1 MISVRLNQTKFLSD
15 MNNVVQYSLGFIE
28 GVKRGRNIFL
38 NSLGAGIKEML
49 EIFID
54 TNARSNPQ
62 ALHHIYEWYKTG
74 SPDARL
80 FDINYSISNVGLS
93 FSSTFTQSN
102 SIKEGSSVPFYNK
115 AKIMEEGIP
124 VTISPKKAQ
133 ALVFEENGETVFT
146 KAPVEVLNPGGTQ
159 VQGSFERVV
168 NLFFTRYFTQAFLRS
183 SGVTEYFKNPIVY
196 KKNLQKG
203 KNTGRSVGLSTG
215 YSWITSV
222 GAKIN
227 G

>member
-28 GVKRGRNIFL
+28 GVKRGRNMFL
-38 NSLGAGIKEML
+38 KSLGSGIKEML
-49 EIFID
+49 EVFID
-54 TNARSNPQ
+54 ANARSNPQ

-80 FDINYSISNVGLS
+80 FDINYSVSNAGLS
-93 FSSTFTQSN
+93 FSSTFSQSN
-102 SIKEGSSVPFYNK
+102 SIKEGSSSPFYNK

-124 VTISPKKAQ
+124 VTISPKRSQ
-133 ALVFEENGETVFT
+133 VLVFEENGETVFT
-146 KAPVEVLNPGGTQ
+146 KGSVEVSNPGGIQ
-159 VQGSFERVV
+159 VQGSFERIV

-183 SGVTEYFKNPIVY
+183 SGVTEHFKNPVVY